1 MKKNFYYLSLML
13 SLVFGLMTFTACG
26 GDDEEDNGGNG
37 QTAGSSSATED
48 YGSDGLKGYWGQNV
62 WSETYLEA
70 WHFYLSREEE
80 IRGQVSDLIYFDG
93 DGGGT
98 IYFSVT
104 TPDHAANNTKYL
116 AGKVGTFLDTA
127 DETTKDYHFSKI
139 YWHSDHMTLGGRLED
154 ISEGKSYP
162 IEYYIKGTTM
172 TIYYN
177 NVTQSMQLNVS
188 SGNVSGY
195 HRLKKVD

>member
-1 MKKNFYYLSLML
+1 ML
-13 SLVFGLMTFTACG
+13 GLVFSLMTFIACG

-37 QTAGSSSATED
+37 QTAGSSAATED
-48 YGSDGLKGYWGQNV
+48 YGTDGMKGYWIQNT
-62 WSETYLEA
+62 WDEIKLEA
-70 WHFYLSREEE
+70 WTYYSYTGYKNADTY
-80 IRGQVSDLIYFDG
+80 GQESNLIYLDG

-104 TPDHAANNTKYL
+104 TPDHAANNAKYL

-127 DETTKDYHFSKI
+127 DGTTKEYHFRKS
-139 YWHSDHMTLGGRLED
+139 YWHYRGSGVYVSDTDTEYAAEA
-154 ISEGKSYP
+154 SSP

-172 TIYYN
+172 TIYYADL
-177 NVTQSMQLNVS
+177 TESKQLNVS